1 MSDRA
6 LSSGVF
12 VIPSIQ
18 TKLASVLVTLLRILT
33 RLCSYSLCV
42 GSRNVSRV
50 FLFGLVLRPRLSTL
64 FFTIN
69 DDTLPP
75 VPPEYEWLSTVEWM
89 QIGLFG
95 AKESLLGSQ
104 VWVLCKLPDQQETQ
118 AHYWLCGR

>member
-1 MSDRA
+1 MF
-6 LSSGVF
+6 VF
-12 VIPSIQ
+12 AV
-18 TKLASVLVTLLRILT
+18 R
-33 RLCSYSLCV
+33 RLQE
-42 GSRNVSRV
+42 
-50 FLFGLVLRPRLSTL
+50 RLSGL
-64 FFTIN
+64 SLWASYDHVSPLSFFTIN

-95 AKESLLGSQ
+95 AQESLLGSQ